1 MLANYLFANMKYN
14 LNIKVKMETLR
25 EYWYIYIGL
34 VIVLPQILKIVVS
47 LLQDFAMYV
56 GLLFETKSMVKSMD
70 EMAKYKS
77 RLNDESASKDKKSK

>member
-1 MLANYLFANMKYN
+1 MKYN
-14 LNIKVKMETLR
+14 LNIKVKMETLK

-34 VIVLPQILKIVVS
+34 AIVLPQVLKIVVS

-77 RLNDESASKDKKSK
+77 RLKSEPSSKDE

>member
-1 MLANYLFANMKYN
+1 
-14 LNIKVKMETLR
+14 METLR